1 MDADSLSLLIILKQ
15 ELKDISNSLTQPQP
29 EIIEDIMTDNGLNDD
44 NQNNDVNNEHDQKE
58 DEKAPELKQQIT
70 KSPSKNINCNELG
83 FRIDDLIE
91 NYLIP
96 TIKQLNKKRKKKNKK
111 KKSDIN
117 RYYSSHTDTQ
127 ITQLESYHND
137 SLSSSQLSEPGQV
150 IDHMS
155 NYSEKLGNCCRKF
168 VTSLFCGCGIFQ
180 SIGIFVVIMMFGL
193 MFVFYNA
200 SEITLIL
207 KELNHWKELSVKRVE
222 YELTNSENMAK
233 FNFDMDVDIDKLKQ
247 EHKHIEYMEII
258 KAKKS
263 LTKEFIDKNTRTVI
277 TTYWNFLTTETET
290 VSQTIFSEE
299 DIAFFQ
305 NNILYYGF
313 NIDNA
318 IESPKDINTNQNKD
332 NNHKEIDDNNTNI
345 NSNDDTTQCI

>member
-127 ITQLESYHND
+127 ITQ
-137 SLSSSQLSEPGQV
+137 
-150 IDHMS
+150 
-155 NYSEKLGNCCRKF
+155 
-168 VTSLFCGCGIFQ
+168 
-180 SIGIFVVIMMFGL
+180 
-193 MFVFYNA
+193 
-200 SEITLIL
+200 
-207 KELNHWKELSVKRVE
+207 
-222 YELTNSENMAK
+222 
-233 FNFDMDVDIDKLKQ
+233 
-247 EHKHIEYMEII
+247 
-258 KAKKS
+258 
-263 LTKEFIDKNTRTVI
+263 
-277 TTYWNFLTTETET
+277 
-290 VSQTIFSEE
+290 
-299 DIAFFQ
+299 
-305 NNILYYGF
+305 
-313 NIDNA
+313 
-318 IESPKDINTNQNKD
+318 
-332 NNHKEIDDNNTNI
+332 
-345 NSNDDTTQCI
+345 